1 MMEAPKRATKFAA
14 NDEWGK
20 VYRKGEHPLSCYRG
34 RHVPGKTMMLIPSSF
49 RAG

>member
-20 VYRKGEHPLSCYRG
+20 FYRKGE
-34 RHVPGKTMMLIPSSF
+34 
-49 RAG
+49 